1 MLKVTLKK
9 SLIGS
14 LPNQKATAAS
24 LGLRKIG
31 DSIVHKDDAVL
42 AGKLKVIGHLVVV
55 RRRKP
60 SKKTIILSKEA

>member
-9 SLIGS
+9 SLLGS

-55 RRRKP
+55 EK
-60 SKKTIILSKEA
+60 A

>member
-31 DSIVHKDDAVL
+31 DSIGHKDDAVL

-55 RRRKP
+55 EK
-60 SKKTIILSKEA
+60 A

>member
-31 DSIVHKDDAVL
+31 YSIVHKDDAVL

-55 RRRKP
+55 EK
-60 SKKTIILSKEA
+60 A